1 MMMMMM
7 TMHGWMDAPKLI
19 KALIKSIFSSSLNLT
34 DSFEST
40 VTGYFGSMH
49 FNPSFEDSL
58 KLKSQRATS
67 PIRKKTCHFPFWGLS
82 GKKT

>member
-7 TMHGWMDAPKLI
+7 HRWMDAPK
-19 KALIKSIFSSSLNLT
+19 LIKSIFSSSLNLT

-58 KLKSQRATS
+58 
-67 PIRKKTCHFPFWGLS
+67 
-82 GKKT
+82 